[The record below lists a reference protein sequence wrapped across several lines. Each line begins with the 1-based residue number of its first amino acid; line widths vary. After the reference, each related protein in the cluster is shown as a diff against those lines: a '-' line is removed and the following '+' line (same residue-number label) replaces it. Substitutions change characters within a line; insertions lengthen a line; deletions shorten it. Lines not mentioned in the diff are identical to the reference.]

1 MNIANK
7 VANAYNEDAE
17 IVKMEMEY
25 AISQAFLNPNPE
37 IQKNL
42 NMYFP
47 NGKPTPEQFIATISN
62 IVKSQGAC

>member
-1 MNIANK
+1 MNVVNK

-25 AISQAFLNPNPE
+25 AISQAFLNPDPE
-37 IQKNL
+37 IQKKL
-42 NMYFP
+42 KLYFP
-47 NGKPTPEQFIATISN
+47 DGKPTLEEFIATISN